1 MRSPVVVLNS
11 LGHSIKVPL
20 LRSIVVSLSLHP
32 NIVSTM
38 ALSNS
43 SKWKFGNK
51 VEWSVYMEAPS
62 FVKSL
67 GLWAL
72 SLVKIEDSP
81 FLVSTSVVSIYT
93 NFRSLFILSTID
105 IKNLAV
111 LPVDEL
117 FILIL
122 EHLEPS

>member
-1 MRSPVVVLNS
+1 VRSPVVVLDS
-11 LGHSIKVPL
+11 LGYTIEEPL
-20 LRSIVVSLSLHP
+20 LWSIVVSLSLHP
-32 NIVSTM
+32 NIVCTV

-43 SKWKFGNK
+43 SEWKFGHK
-51 VEWSVYMEAPS
+51 VEWSVDMEAPS

-117 FILIL
+117 FLLIL